1 MTDSADN
8 SFSPPEIQTL
18 PGATDLVVDVVPQV
32 GEKRRS
38 KWLLGGAVAAVAAI
52 GVGVFALVGG
62 SDKAHASYSLTAAA
76 ASAESA
82 QTVAYESTVEMGSFG
97 SAEVTGRFDVAHKL
111 MVMDV
116 SMPTLGDQKVSVV
129 MDLGNGV
136 MYMDAGT
143 LGQSGAFPTKWVSFD
158 FSAMPSMKEALSQT
172 GTSNPLDV
180 AKVFAKAKS
189 VEDLGT
195 EDFRGEQVK
204 HYKVTVD
211 TAAALAVN
219 PTMKEQFAK
228 LGSTFPDELTYDV
241 YVNADSQLRRVA
253 YAVDMAGQSMKVD
266 MVFTAVDT
274 IEPILI
280 PAADE
285 VTDISD
291 MLPQA

>member
-1 MTDSADN
+1 MTDSADQPI
-8 SFSPPEIQTL
+8 SIPEIQTIPMAGDQL
-18 PGATDLVVDVVPQV
+18 VDVVPQV
-32 GEKRRS
+32 AEKKRS
-38 KWLLGGAVAAVAAI
+38 KWLIGGAVAAVAAI
-52 GVGVFALVGG
+52 GVGVFAVAGG
-62 SDKAHASYSLTAAA
+62 SDTAHAGYSLTAAA

-82 QTVAYESTVEMGSFG
+82 QNVSYESTVEMGSFG
-97 SAEVTGRFDVAHKL
+97 SAEVTGRFDVANKL
-111 MVMDV
+111 MVMDM

-129 MDLGNGV
+129 MDLGKGV
-136 MYMDAGT
+136 MYMDASAF
-143 LGQSGAFPTKWVSFD
+143 GQTGAFPTKWVSFD

-204 HYKVTVD
+204 HFKVTVD

-228 LGSTFPDELTYDV
+228 LGSTFPAELTYDV

-274 IEPILI
+274 IDAIVI
-280 PAADE
+280 PPADE
-285 VTDISD
+285 VTDISG
-291 MLPQA
+291 MLPAS